1 MRMFKVL
8 AALAVVAMLTP
19 LAIAQDAK
27 KEGKKDE
34 RKTESKPDA
43 EGKTEGKG
51 SFDRGDEK
59 AEKFFKRAYIRV
71 NSAEEKGLRKLT
83 AAADIAVD
91 ASAMGA
97 GEFPFEGNI
106 WWKSGGKATW
116 QAVESEDGDANPM
129 MGQLTNV
136 ARDVFEPYLAYV
148 TGFEAWDIR
157 FKEASFK
164 FGDPV
169 MEGEGDKAKEVAKT
183 VIVKYADEKRA
194 EDTFV
199 VKENKVASV
208 EHDGTMGGQKARLLY
223 TFEYED
229 QGDKL
234 RLTSITGSS
243 EIDVSGMPGQ
253 EPDPKNPVPKGAT
266 KERLEGTIKVTKY
279 GKAGE
284 YEIAM
289 ELEGSVSLMGLKF
302 PATFTLS
309 DAKVNDDVKDED
321 FPSEDGAAEESSD
334 DEF

>member
-1 MRMFKVL
+1 MRMFKILAAV
-8 AALAVVAMLTP
+8 AALAMISP
-19 LAIAQDAK
+19 LALAQDAK
-27 KEGKKDE
+27 PEKGD

-51 SFDRGDEK
+51 SFDRGDAK

-71 NSAEEKGLRKLT
+71 TSAEEKGLKKLM

-116 QAVESEDGDANPM
+116 EAVGDENADSNPM

-136 ARDVFEPYLAYV
+136 AKDVFEPYLAYV
-148 TGFEAWDIR
+148 TGLEAWDIR

-169 MEGEGDKAKEVAKT
+169 MEGEGEKAKEVAKT
-183 VIVKYADEKRA
+183 VIVEYADEDRPA
-194 EDTFV
+194 DTFTV
-199 VKENKVASV
+199 AENKVTSV

-229 QGDKL
+229 LGDKL
-234 RLTSITGSS
+234 RLSSITGSS

-253 EPDPKNPVPKGAT
+253 EPDPKNPVPRGAT
-266 KERLEGTIKVTKY
+266 KEKLEGTIKVTKY

-289 ELEGSVSLMGLKF
+289 ELEGSVSLMGLSF
-302 PATFTLS
+302 PATLTLS
-309 DAKVNDDVKDED
+309 DAKVNDDVKDEE
-321 FPSEDGAAEESSD
+321 FPTDEAEEGTD

>member
-34 RKTESKPDA
+34 RKTESTP

-59 AEKFFKRAYIRV
+59 AEKFFKRAYTRV
-71 NSAEEKGLRKLT
+71 NSAEERGLKKLS

-91 ASAMGA
+91 ASAMGM
-97 GEFPFEGNI
+97 GEFPFEGTI
-106 WWKSGGKATW
+106 WWKSGGRATW
-116 QAVESEDGDANPM
+116 QAAESDDADSNPM

-148 TGFEAWDIR
+148 TGFEAWDVR

-169 MEGEGDKAKEVAKT
+169 MEGEGDEAKEVAKR
-183 VIVKYADEKRA
+183 VIVTYADDKRPA
-194 EDTFV
+194 DTFTV
-199 VKENKVASV
+199 AENKVTSV

-223 TFEYED
+223 KFEYED
-229 QGDKL
+229 MGDKL

-253 EPDPKNPVPKGAT
+253 EPDPKNPVPRGAT
-266 KERLEGTIKVTKY
+266 REKLEGTIKVTKY

-284 YEIAM
+284 YEVAM

-309 DAKVNDDVKDED
+309 EPKVNDDVKDED
-321 FPSEDGAAEESSD
+321 FPAEGGGEEAEPSD

>member
-1 MRMFKVL
+1 MRMYKVL
-8 AALAVVAMLTP
+8 AAVAALAMISPFAL
-19 LAIAQDAK
+19 AQDAK
-27 KEGKKDE
+27 PKKDD
-34 RKTESKPDA
+34 RKTETKPEGGDA
-43 EGKTEGKG
+43 KDGKG

-59 AEKFFKRAYIRV
+59 AEKFFKRAYTRV
-71 NSAEEKGLRKLT
+71 NSAEEKGLRKLK
-83 AAADIAVD
+83 AEADIAVD

-116 QAVESEDGDANPM
+116 EAVSDENADSNPM

-136 ARDVFEPYLAYV
+136 AKEVFEPYLAYV

-183 VIVKYADEKRA
+183 VVVTYADDKRPA
-194 EDTFV
+194 DTFTV
-199 VKENKVASV
+199 AENKVTSV
-208 EHDGTMGGQKARLLY
+208 EHDGVMGGQKARLLY
-223 TFEYED
+223 SFEYED
-229 QGDKL
+229 MGDKL
-234 RLTSITGSS
+234 RLSSITGSS

-266 KERLEGTIKVTKY
+266 KEKLEGTIKVAKY

-284 YEIAM
+284 YEIAL
-289 ELEGSVSLMGLKF
+289 ELEGSVSLMGMKF
-302 PATFTLS
+302 PASFTLS
-309 DAKVNDDVKDED
+309 EAKVNDEVKDED
-321 FPSEDGAAEESSD
+321 FPDGTEDEPSD

>member
-8 AALAVVAMLTP
+8 AALAVVAMFTP

-27 KEGKKDE
+27 KDDKGD

-59 AEKFFKRAYIRV
+59 AEKFFKRAYTRV
-71 NSAEEKGLRKLT
+71 TSAEEKGLKKLM

-91 ASAMGA
+91 ASAIGA
-97 GEFPFEGNI
+97 GEFPFEGNV

-116 QAVESEDGDANPM
+116 EPVGDENADSNPM
-129 MGQLTNV
+129 MGQLTTV
-136 ARDVFEPYLAYV
+136 AKDVFEPYLAYV

-183 VIVKYADEKRA
+183 VIVSYADDERA
-194 EDTFV
+194 EDTFTV
-199 VKENKVASV
+199 AENKVTSV

-229 QGDKL
+229 MGDKL
-234 RLTSITGSS
+234 RLSSITGSS

-284 YEIAM
+284 YEIAL
-289 ELEGSVSLMGLKF
+289 ELEGNVSLMGLAF
-302 PATFTLS
+302 PATLTLS
-309 DAKVNDDVKDED
+309 EAKVNDDVKDED
-321 FPSEDGAAEESSD
+321 FPSDDGEDSGD